1 MKIRSGLLYLFV
13 LLSFVITLLLYGC
26 DDKDRKKG
34 LNKELTEGTIS
45 ADSVVIK
52 SAEKKLEQ
60 FYKLLQESDY
70 KTCVE
75 FFKEELFTTVGKESL
90 VKALEQ
96 RNSAMGK
103 PDNFKVIYNYI
114 DLFQDKDTVYYF
126 IIRVFNSMGGM
137 CYEKFG
143 IENVGKDYV
152 IGRYEYSPA
161 PYVDEKMANDG
172 RSEINQFLNR
182 FYAGMNSKDYDK
194 IMKLTDQSII
204 EKFGKENFS
213 EIIKDKLEGYLK
225 ISDFIVR
232 SVKVEIVSGIIYV
245 EMSIDVEDSEK
256 SVFKESIVLIDRLGT
271 YYVANYNRLTEDDKA
286 NSDEVVL
293 TDEQYG
299 KFKKEVGL
307 FYENLSSN
315 NVEAIMSKF
324 DNSVFQNTDY
334 GLMKDYILTRI
345 NKYGTP
351 SNTEKTKHITR
362 SANGFVVVDFYFT
375 VANSKSVVTYEKVSI
390 AYSQQTDFKILGYE
404 YSEKPIK

>member
-1 MKIRSGLLYLFV
+1 MKIKSGLLC
-13 LLSFVITLLLYGC
+13 LSILSVFITALLLYGC
-26 DDKDRKKG
+26 DNKDRKKG

-52 SAEKKLEQ
+52 SAEKRLEE
-60 FYKLLQESDY
+60 FYKLLQKSDY

-114 DLFQDKDTVYYF
+114 DLFQNKDTVYYF
-126 IIRVFNSMGGM
+126 ITRVFNDMGGM

-143 IENVGKDYV
+143 IENKGKDYV

-172 RSEINQFLNR
+172 RSEINKVLNK
-182 FYAGMNSKDYDK
+182 FYALINSRDYDK
-194 IMKLTDQSII
+194 LIKLTDHSIL
-204 EKFGKENFS
+204 EKLGKENLIEMLKVQF
-213 EIIKDKLEGYLK
+213 KKYLK
-225 ISDFIVR
+225 ISDFIVT

-271 YYVANYNRLTEDDKA
+271 YYVANYKRLTEDDKA

-307 FYENLSSN
+307 FYDNLSSN
-315 NVEAIMSKF
+315 NVEAIMSKC

-334 GLMKDYILTRI
+334 SLMKDYILTRI

-375 VANSKSVVTYEKVSI
+375 VTNSKSVVTYEKVSI
-390 AYSQQTDFKILGYE
+390 AYAQQTDFKILGYE